1 MVASPSAANTRFRCR
16 HRSSCRREQVGNAE
30 RPRVAPVLRGAQRER
45 GRRWGGRLPTRQEW
59 KGGWTRNPLCHLSVE
74 APAIGVAS
82 QLMLSVGV
90 MLVPSD
96 SSDYRTLQRGLLA
109 VSLGG
114 LLLVGLVKP
123 PYWLRELRRART
135 VIRDRAALDGP
146 MLLAVLAILYLCLVL
161 VSAGVT
167 LDLSVARPYEVVGGV
182 IGVNLVHIARGLWA
196 KARTGRRR

>member
-1 MVASPSAANTRFRCR
+1 MATC
-16 HRSSCRREQVGNAE
+16 
-30 RPRVAPVLRGAQRER
+30 QR
-45 GRRWGGRLPTRQEW
+45 T
-59 KGGWTRNPLCHLSVE
+59 KGWWTRNPDAHLPIEVL
-74 APAIGVAS
+74 AIGVVA
-82 QLMLSVGV
+82 QLMLTVGV

-135 VIRDRAALDGP
+135 AIRDRAALDGP